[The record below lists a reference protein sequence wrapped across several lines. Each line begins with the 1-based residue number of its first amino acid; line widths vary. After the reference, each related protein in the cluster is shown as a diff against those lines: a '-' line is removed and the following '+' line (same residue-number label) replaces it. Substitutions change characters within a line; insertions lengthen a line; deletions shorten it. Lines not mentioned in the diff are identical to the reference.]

1 MMHLHLILF
10 LIALI
15 AGPAFASD
23 NREMYI
29 RENRLLEQELALVR
43 KSDIYFVF
51 NLQEKTAYIKARG
64 IPLRELPISDFHSWG
79 SPVSGNGYRLIKK
92 STFFKP
98 DRETIKPGES
108 KDKDNFKS
116 EALELPDMPSRYTLV
131 LDSGVKISIRP
142 PTEGIFSGIGNLLYT
157 SLRFIIRPI
166 SMLWYSLRG
175 KPYTVIDMVLD
186 KNDAR
191 ALYWSFSEGSAA
203 IIYPVTFLLRD
214 PMKLPGLTPDEK

>member
-1 MMHLHLILF
+1 LIT
-10 LIALI
+10 
-15 AGPAFASD
+15 GTAFASD

-29 RENRLLEQELALVR
+29 RENRLLEEELALVR
-43 KSDIYFVF
+43 KPDIYFVF

-64 IPLRELPISDFHSWG
+64 IPLRELPISAFRYWG

-116 EALELPDMPSRYTLV
+116 EALELADMPSMYTLV

-142 PTEGIFSGIGNLLYT
+142 QTEGIFSGIGNIFYT
-157 SLRFIIRPI
+157 SLRFIIHPI
-166 SMLWYSLRG
+166 STLWYSLRG
-175 KPYTVIDMVLD
+175 KPYTIIDMVLD

-191 ALYWSFSEGSAA
+191 ALYWSFYEGSAA

-214 PMKLPGLTPDEK
+214 PMKLPGLTPDDK